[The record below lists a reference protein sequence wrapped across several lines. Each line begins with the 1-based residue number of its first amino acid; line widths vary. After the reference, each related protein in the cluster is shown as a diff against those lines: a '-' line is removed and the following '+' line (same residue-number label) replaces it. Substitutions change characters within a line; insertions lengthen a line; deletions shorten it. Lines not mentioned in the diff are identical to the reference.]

1 MLSEWLYI
9 TTLATLDKLKGEIIL
24 VTGTVECVMKLLIKH
39 KCSGDGFQFKVLI
52 KIGRGFL

>member
-1 MLSEWLYI
+1 
-9 TTLATLDKLKGEIIL
+9 
-24 VTGTVECVMKLLIKH
+24 MKLLLKH